1 MHRAELR
8 ALAHELLRAEL
19 GATTV
24 GRLCPRCGSS
34 EHGRPYVVGA
44 VVGPPAR
51 VSISYST
58 DLVAVAWANGPV
70 GIDVE
75 DDGPPVADTDR
86 TEFSRLE
93 ALLKADAD
101 VPVQELRLPAGHVG
115 WTAGEDVSWLLAGPA
130 APAAP
135 AAPAG

>member
-1 MHRAELR
+1 MGASRDGLTLPRGPRSDRAELR

-34 EHGRPYVVGA
+34 EHGRPVAVGA
-44 VVGPPAR
+44 PER
-51 VSISYST
+51 VSISYAT
-58 DLVAVAWANGPV
+58 DLVAVAWGNGPV

-86 TEFSRLE
+86 TELSRLE

-101 VPVQELRLPAGHVG
+101 VPAREL
-115 WTAGEDVSWLLAGPA
+115 
-130 APAAP
+130 
-135 AAPAG
+135 